1 MNQLISKHVNCP
13 YCGEKFEALIDTS
26 EGDSEYTEDC
36 YVCCRPIKFYC
47 QQDEHGEITVQTL
60 SEDDIY

>member
-1 MNQLISKHVNCP
+1 MLGLVSTNVTCP
-13 YCGEKFEALIDTS
+13 YCGEYFEALIDSS

-47 QQDEHGEITVQTL
+47 RVSDTDQLTVTT
-60 SEDDIY
+60 